1 VLINV
6 QGVSLDFF
14 LLNGRKPF
22 LAPAILQWG
31 HGQIS
36 TLPLDPPLPLDHAI
50 SPQTIGLLLLN
61 FWSLARHRM
70 LAVNSSVYD

>member
-1 VLINV
+1 MLINV
-6 QGVSLDFF
+6 QGVSLDFV

-36 TLPLDPPLPLDHAI
+36 TLPLDPPLPLDPI

-61 FWSLARHRM
+61 FWSLARRRM
-70 LAVNSSVYD
+70 LAVNSSV